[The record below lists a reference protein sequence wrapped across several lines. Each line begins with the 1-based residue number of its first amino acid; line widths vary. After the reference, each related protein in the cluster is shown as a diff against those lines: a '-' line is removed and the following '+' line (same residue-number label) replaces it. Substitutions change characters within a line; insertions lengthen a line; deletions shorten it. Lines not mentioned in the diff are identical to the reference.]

1 MEITTKLIQELREKT
16 GCGMMDCKKALTES
30 KGDFELAIDYLRKK
44 GIAAAARR
52 ADRTAAQG
60 LIESY
65 IHLGSKI
72 GVLTEINCETDFVAK
87 NTDFQQFAKDIC
99 LQVAAA
105 NPLYVTRDEVPDGAV
120 DHETEILATQARNEG
135 KPEKAIEKI
144 IQGRIEK
151 YYAEVCLL
159 DQPFIRD
166 QKKTIKDL
174 LGELVAKIGANIV
187 IRRFT
192 RYQLGEKS

>member
-174 LGELVAKIGANIV
+174 LGELVAKIGENIV